1 MFPLLLLLFPSVI
14 FGHYYCELQF
24 YFKKADCL
32 LSSASTHF
40 WDISYISYIIK
51 LYWWQNRPLVQ
62 RGEHS
67 VNNSDLAS
75 TVEPELESEVEPEV
89 EPEVESEV
97 ELQVESEVEPK
108 VEWKVEPEVESEVEP
123 DVEPKIEPEVES
135 RDVEPKVEPQVE
147 SGDELEVGLELES
160 QVQHKVEP

>member
-1 MFPLLLLLFPSVI
+1 MLQRRPFSDVLITITWWSNPLTSLSFMLFSRMFPLLLLLFPCVI

-67 VNNSDLAS
+67 VNNADSAS
-75 TVEPELESEVEPEV
+75 TVEL
-89 EPEVESEV
+89 EVESEV
-97 ELQVESEVEPK
+97 ESEVKPEVEP
-108 VEWKVEPEVESEVEP
+108 EEEPEVESEVEP
-123 DVEPKIEPEVES
+123 EVKS
-135 RDVEPKVEPQVE
+135 TRSNRRSNLRSTW
-147 SGDELEVGLELES
+147 SGAIKGAL
-160 QVQHKVEP
+160 K